1 MQHPTFRYELRGA
14 GKLPLNELPLPS
26 QSRSTLVFPAG
37 RTYVVMAGNDRGP
50 VVGEVSDVARARRMS
65 VRAGRYF
72 VRGRTS
78 DALLEGE
85 IDANGTVDVTDDR
98 LRRVAYTWPFP
109 LRAGLFISV
118 VGLGFAAVIA
128 ACAPLV
134 TAGLRSIGTP
144 YLVPAI
150 LSAFILLGILA
161 ERSGRI

>member
-1 MQHPTFRYELRGA
+1 MFDLNLLSGDPHLVDLPRTGPEAARLIETSYLRLSA
-14 GKLPLNELPLPS
+14 WTANHLP
-26 QSRSTLVFPAG
+26 RIGTLI
-37 RTYVVMAGNDRGP
+37 
-50 VVGEVSDVARARRMS
+50 VGVSLS
-65 VRAGRYF
+65 LYGRY
-72 VRGRTS
+72 VT
-78 DALLEGE
+78 EG
-85 IDANGTVDVTDDR
+85 